1 MNTQQ
6 IKIGN
11 VMLTLLS
18 ALVMLALIVAV
29 LPLGEVSA
37 KLEAAPQGT
46 LRIVKQVTLYS
57 GNGITTSATGS
68 AVRTTGYSNAD
79 CYSIV
84 DVTSAQTVTA
94 IISHSADAQNWV
106 TLHTFSAVSADGTS
120 FTPTLTYGEYLR
132 VTVNLGGSNAV
143 TPTVRCVLK
152 DHTD

>member
-1 MNTQQ
+1 MNTQR
-6 IKIGN
+6 IKFGN
-11 VMLTLLS
+11 VMLTLIS

-29 LPLGEVSA
+29 LPLGEASA
-37 KLEAAPQGT
+37 KPEAAPQAV
-46 LRIVKQVTLYS
+46 LRQVKQVTLYS

-68 AVRTTGYSNAD
+68 AVRTSGYANAE

-106 TLHTFSAVSADGTS
+106 TLSTFTAVSADGTA
-120 FTPTLTYGEYLR
+120 FTTTYPYGEYLR
-132 VTVNLGGSNAV
+132 ASASLAGSNAV

-152 DHTD
+152 DHAD

>member
-1 MNTQQ
+1 MNTQK

-11 VMLTLLS
+11 VFLTLLS
-18 ALVMLALIVAV
+18 ALVMLALIAAV
-29 LPLGEVSA
+29 LPLNSASA
-37 KLEAAPQGT
+37 KPEASPQGT
-46 LRIVKQVTLYS
+46 LRIAKQVVLYS
-57 GNGITTSATGS
+57 GNGITTAQTGS
-68 AVRTTGYSNAD
+68 AVRTTGYANAE

-132 VTVNLGGSNAV
+132 ASVTLGGSNAV
-143 TPTVRCVLK
+143 TPTIRCVLK
-152 DHTD
+152 DHAD